1 MDCYS
6 ISYLRQQ
13 STDAHV
19 APLGLIVLIPSQLI
33 FAITSLMMCANTN
46 TKVLGLTHSVLEAKI
61 NSPRDE
67 HISHYITMMA
77 MKIAINGVKNSENE
91 LVAVSLIFG
100 NIYHIVTFL
109 LILLK
114 LMGFAYQILVGT
126 GSQKGR
132 VPSFRKVWNR
142 LCFVCY

>member
-19 APLGLIVLIPSQLI
+19 APLGFIVLIPSQLI
-33 FAITSLMMCANTN
+33 FDITSLMVWCANTN
-46 TKVLGLTHSVLEAKI
+46 TKVLGLTHSVLEARI
-61 NSPRDE
+61 YSPRDE
-67 HISHYITMMA
+67 LISHYITMMA

-109 LILLK
+109 LIVLK
-114 LMGFAYQILVGT
+114 LMGFGYQILVGT
-126 GSQKGR
+126 
-132 VPSFRKVWNR
+132 
-142 LCFVCY
+142 